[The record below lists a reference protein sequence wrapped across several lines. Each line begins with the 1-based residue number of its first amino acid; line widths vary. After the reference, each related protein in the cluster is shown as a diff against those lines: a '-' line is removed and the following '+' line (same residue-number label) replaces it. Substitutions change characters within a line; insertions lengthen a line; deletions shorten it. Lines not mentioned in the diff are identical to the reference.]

1 MPTAIVTGAS
11 TGIGREFAYECA
23 RDGYDLVLIARSEQQ
38 LQLVASDIRSLTGRT
53 VRVLAKDLSQPQ
65 APQEIFQDLGAVQAD
80 VEILINNAGFGLL
93 GRFWELSE
101 VEQMQMIQVNIAALT
116 HLSRLFLPG
125 FIARKRGH
133 ILNVASTAA
142 FQPGPLMAVYYAS
155 KSYVLSFSV
164 ALNNEAREHG
174 VSVTVLCP
182 GPTRTEF
189 VHRAGVGKTKLFSA
203 GTPMTAAAVA
213 GIGYQAMKRGRP
225 IVVAGGL
232 NALMAFL
239 TRFAPMQLTA
249 AMARKV
255 QEI

>member
-65 APQEIFQDLGAVQAD
+65 APQEIFQELNAVQTD

-116 HLSRLFLPG
+116 HLS
-125 FIARKRGH
+125 
-133 ILNVASTAA
+133 

-232 NALMAFL
+232 NALMAPDQVC
-239 TRFAPMQLTA
+239 AHAIHGNHGP
-249 AMARKV
+249 
-255 QEI
+255 